1 MFTNI
6 KGGEEVKDKYSQMD
20 KISATIKTFAP
31 GVSMDKCIRIRD
43 RLIPE
48 IKRAFPRREQLGEIN
63 NEVWEI
69 LSGIFY
75 KNLNEILR
83 LGE

>member
-1 MFTNI
+1 
-6 KGGEEVKDKYSQMD
+6 
-20 KISATIKTFAP
+20 
-31 GVSMDKCIRIRD
+31 MDKCIRIRD